1 MAIFGSRTLL
11 LIPGLQTLKELSGPK
26 YGFNGPRYQ
35 GVMPDGTLIVDDKYT
50 HSVKIIVV
58 DGALLQVIGKGQAAK
73 RPGKFLTLEGVE
85 LKGEI

>member
-1 MAIFGSRTLL
+1 
-11 LIPGLQTLKELSGPK
+11 
-26 YGFNGPRYQ
+26 
-35 GVMPDGTLIVDDKYT
+35 MPDGTLIVDDKYT

>member
-11 LIPGLQTLKELSGPK
+11 LTPGLQTLKELSGPK

-73 RPGKFLTLEGVE
+73 RPGKF
-85 LKGEI
+85 

>member
-1 MAIFGSRTLL
+1 MLT
-11 LIPGLQTLKELSGPK
+11 PGLQTLKELSGPK

-73 RPGKFLTLEGVE
+73 GPGKF
-85 LKGEI
+85 

>member
-1 MAIFGSRTLL
+1 
-11 LIPGLQTLKELSGPK
+11 
-26 YGFNGPRYQ
+26 
-35 GVMPDGTLIVDDKYT
+35 MPDGTLIVDDKYT

-73 RPGKFLTLEGVE
+73 RPCKFLTLEGVE